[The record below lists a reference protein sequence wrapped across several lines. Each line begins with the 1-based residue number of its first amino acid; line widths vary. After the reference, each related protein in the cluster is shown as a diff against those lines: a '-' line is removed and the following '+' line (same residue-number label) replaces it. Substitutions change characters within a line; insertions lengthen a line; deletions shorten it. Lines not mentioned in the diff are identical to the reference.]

1 MRVAGSDTVSGK
13 AGISGLRSSS
23 SFVASSHK
31 AKMAVAFCLPPSSLF
46 ECSSESGFAG
56 LSTEAEDDDALDL
69 LMRFYGYKTIDFTTK
84 DIIKDFDATDLWWTD
99 VSLFE
104 NREELNNTV
113 KMFMDLMGKVDKD
126 DELTEDDKNKL
137 SVMADLGIYDL
148 TDQSKFITNFEA
160 VQIELLKSD

>member
-1 MRVAGSDTVSGK
+1 
-13 AGISGLRSSS
+13 
-23 SFVASSHK
+23 
-31 AKMAVAFCLPPSSLF
+31 
-46 ECSSESGFAG
+46 
-56 LSTEAEDDDALDL
+56 
-69 LMRFYGYKTIDFTTK
+69 MRFYGYKTIDFTTK